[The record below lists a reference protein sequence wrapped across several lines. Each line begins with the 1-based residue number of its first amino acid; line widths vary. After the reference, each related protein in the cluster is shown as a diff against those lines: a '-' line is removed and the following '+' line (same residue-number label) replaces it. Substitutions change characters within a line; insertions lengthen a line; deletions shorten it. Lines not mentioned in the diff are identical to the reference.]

1 MRAWPGSL
9 RAARDGVP
17 AARTPYVEGV
27 PAVRRLRLAALLLPL
42 LLVTACTGDDSAAP
56 KPTPSA
62 PPTPLESLST
72 TDLVVPREAFCPM
85 VPPDAVTAAL
95 GSEPASS
102 TSYDNGQRAAV
113 ASGVKDVAHEFACT
127 WRAHD
132 GTTARAWVFAPPI
145 TRSRAGSLVR
155 SATASGCAAV
165 KGPDFGSPSV
175 ATRCVHPGRFELGY
189 RGLFGDAWL
198 TCTLSAPGKKQPA
211 DLTQRANRWCAAV
224 AGAAAS

>member
-1 MRAWPGSL
+1 MRVREKPEREGTPSRGRGPGHSGPP
-9 RAARDGVP
+9 RDGVRR
-17 AARTPYVEGV
+17 ARTPYVEGV

-102 TSYDNGQRAAV
+102 TSYGNGQRAAV
-113 ASGVKDVAHEFACT
+113 AAGVKDVAHEFACT

-132 GTTARAWVFAPPI
+132 GTRLIMDEA
-145 TRSRAGSLVR
+145 
-155 SATASGCAAV
+155 
-165 KGPDFGSPSV
+165 
-175 ATRCVHPGRFELGY
+175 LG
-189 RGLFGDAWL
+189 
-198 TCTLSAPGKKQPA
+198 
-211 DLTQRANRWCAAV
+211 
-224 AGAAAS
+224 